1 MRIPDVYKGL
11 NALEGYPPEPQT
23 SAPLIQFF
31 NGEDL
36 EFEGYLN
43 YDEKAVT
50 SEDWLIYAVVKSSTF
65 GKNIIWEGKVSDG
78 IYTEAARP
86 GYYKIIIPSSH
97 MSDFAS
103 GTFWL
108 DIVIKEQLGRTNNL
122 RDRTILL
129 SRIPFSYD
137 STASSVRITDTR
149 NTSERTYPLPTNI
162 TKL

>member
-36 EFEGYLN
+36 EFEGYLE
-43 YDEKAVT
+43 YDGKAVT
-50 SEDWLIYAVVKSSTF
+50 SEDWLIHAVVKSSTF
-65 GKNIIWEGKVSDG
+65 GKNAVWEGKVSDG
-78 IYTEAARP
+78 IYTEASRP
-86 GYYKIIIPSSH
+86 GYYKILIPSSD
-97 MSDFAS
+97 MYELAS

-137 STASSVRITDTR
+137 TTASSVKITDTR
-149 NTSERTYPLPTNI
+149 NASEHTYPLPTNI